1 MSVLNGGT
9 VKDYQVRLA
18 SIVEDF
24 GTPQGGEAA
33 VDVERYRGRVP
44 DAVIEFWQQNGTGI
58 ILNGYFQFCDPDAYA
73 SIMKF
78 VFSGDSQI
86 DAEQTHVLGF
96 GAFGTI
102 IAWNEVHQNVT
113 IDLVNGQVSCQA
125 LVNGKTYDPNVAV
138 TSELMLL
145 DSPTIDEYDAE
156 AEKLFKPARSKLGKL
171 GVGQIYGFRP
181 ILALGGNRALA
192 SLTIYEASPHMA
204 ILAQAHELQLM
215 DNAPF
220 PPQPVRVIGS

>member
-1 MSVLNGGT
+1 M
-9 VKDYQVRLA
+9 KDYQVRLA

-24 GTPQGGEAA
+24 GAPRGGGAA

-58 ILNGYFQFCDPDAYA
+58 IMNGYFQFCDPDVYA

-78 VFSGDSQI
+78 VFDGDSQI

-125 LVNGKTYDPNVAV
+125 LVNGKT
-138 TSELMLL
+138 
-145 DSPTIDEYDAE
+145 
-156 AEKLFKPARSKLGKL
+156 
-171 GVGQIYGFRP
+171 
-181 ILALGGNRALA
+181 
-192 SLTIYEASPHMA
+192 
-204 ILAQAHELQLM
+204 
-215 DNAPF
+215 
-220 PPQPVRVIGS
+220 